1 MAQTTANLVGSSYI
15 SKSVAMPSESSPAD
29 EENPEIQVPTGARS
43 PTKAREGWKRRASSF
58 HRVVE
63 QIENEPTFVVIFKW
77 TLIVIGL
84 AMLGAVLFF
93 MGEVIYDWS
102 SGKLEQERKIIL
114 ESLAN
119 MTISQT
125 QNTTDADD
133 LL

>member
-1 MAQTTANLVGSSYI
+1 M
-15 SKSVAMPSESSPAD
+15 
-29 EENPEIQVPTGARS
+29 
-43 PTKAREGWKRRASSF
+43 
-58 HRVVE
+58 VE
-63 QIENEPTFVVIFKW
+63 QVENEPTFVVIFKW

-102 SGKLEQERKIIL
+102 SGKMEKERKIIL

-133 LL
+133 LLEIENEK